1 MVNIYKLI
9 EQNTDHNHLLT
20 GETNVYLYS
29 EMIDKAQ
36 HTGSNP
42 GTMHTM
48 PSKAF
53 DEVVTELGIT
63 AEGVLTAPGVEI
75 DNLEEGLA
83 LFTFTNQSSAST
95 TLSFATEQPMMYFFF
110 TLTGKVI
117 LGESINNSSKAI
129 DTSAFRFFAYPRA
142 QATLSLYLE
151 PGAKAFMMLISLKKL
166 HEFFMPGP
174 NMADRTSFETLSKSM
189 RSGDPAIQGVLSP
202 SMSVVISQLTG
213 SHINPSFR
221 QLYRK
226 GKVLEFFSLY
236 LDQSKRSTI
245 TAAECPYVANDMDID
260 RIHNVRELLEKDMA
274 NPPSL
279 IEIAKITGLNEFKLK
294 VGFKQVYGNT
304 VYGYLNDLRMETAR
318 KMLEERKH
326 QVKEIGFSIGYNNA
340 SHFISAFKKK
350 FGVTPNKYMEG

>member
-1 MVNIYKLI
+1 MLDIYKPS
-9 EQNTDHNHLLT
+9 EQNSDHNHLL
-20 GETNVYLYS
+20 GGNSDVYLYT
-29 EMIDKAQ
+29 EMIDKGQ
-36 HTGSNP
+36 HTGNSP
-42 GTMHTM
+42 GAMHTM

-53 DEVVTELGIT
+53 DEVVTELGLT
-63 AEGVLTAPGVEI
+63 AEGILTAPAVEV

-83 LFTFTNQSSAST
+83 LFTFTNQQKTPT

-110 TLTGKVI
+110 TLTGKVV
-117 LGESINNSSKAI
+117 LGESINNSSKEI
-129 DTSAFRFFAYPRA
+129 DNNSFRFFAYPRA

-151 PGAKAFMMLISLKKL
+151 PNAKSLLMLISLKKL

-202 SMSVVISQLTG
+202 SMSVVVSQLTG
-213 SHINPSFR
+213 SQINQSFR

-236 LDQSKRSTI
+236 LDQSKRSSI

-279 IEIAKITGLNEFKLK
+279 VEIAKITGLNEFKLK

-318 KMLEERKH
+318 KMLEDRKH

>member
-1 MVNIYKLI
+1 MDIYNQS
-9 EQNTDHNHLLT
+9 EQNSDLSHLLAT
-20 GETNVYLYS
+20 QTNVYLYI

-36 HTGSNP
+36 HTGNSP

-48 PSKAF
+48 PAKAF
-53 DEVVTELGIT
+53 GEVVTDLALT
-63 AEGVLTAPGVEI
+63 AENVLTPAGVDV

-83 LFTFTNQSSAST
+83 LLSFTNLSAEST
-95 TLSFATEQPMMYFFF
+95 TLSFETELPMMYFFF
-110 TLTGKVI
+110 TLNGKVV
-117 LGESINNSSKAI
+117 LGESVNNTSKAI

-142 QATLSLYLE
+142 KATLQLYLE
-151 PGAKAFMMLISLKKL
+151 PGAKALLQLISLKKL

-174 NMADRTSFETLSKSM
+174 NMADRTSFETLSRSM
-189 RSGDPAIQGVLSP
+189 RGGDPAIQGVLSP
-202 SMSVVISQLTG
+202 SMSVVVTQLLASQ
-213 SHINPSFR
+213 INPAFR

-236 LDQSKRSTI
+236 LDQSKRSAV

-279 IEIAKITGLNEFKLK
+279 VEIAKITGLNEFKLK

-326 QVKEIGFSIGYNNA
+326 QVKEVGFSIGYNNA

>member
-1 MVNIYKLI
+1 MDIYNQS
-9 EQNTDHNHLLT
+9 EQNTDYNHLLAVQT
-20 GETNVYLYS
+20 DVYLYS
-29 EMIDKAQ
+29 EMIDKGQ
-36 HTGSNP
+36 HTGNP
-42 GTMHTM
+42 MHTM

-53 DEVVTELGIT
+53 DEVVTELGLT
-63 AEGVLTAPGVEI
+63 AESVLTPAAVEV

-83 LFTFTNQSSAST
+83 LFTFTNQFKEST
-95 TLSFATEQPMMYFFF
+95 TLSFTTELPMMYFFF
-110 TLTGKVI
+110 TLNGKVV
-117 LGESINNSSKAI
+117 LGESIKESSKAI
-129 DTSAFRFFAYPRA
+129 DTSSFRFFAYPRA

-151 PGAKAFMMLISLKKL
+151 PGAKVLMQLISLKKL

-174 NMADRTSFETLSKSM
+174 NMADRTSFETLSRSM

-202 SMSVVISQLTG
+202 SMSVVVTQLTG
-213 SHINPSFR
+213 SQINPSFR

-236 LDQSKRSTI
+236 LDQSKRSAV

-260 RIHNVRELLEKDMA
+260 RIHSVRDLLEKDMA

-279 IEIAKITGLNEFKLK
+279 PEISKITGLNEFKLK

-326 QVKEIGFSIGYNNA
+326 QVKEIGFVIGYNNP

-350 FGVTPNKYMEG
+350 FGVTPHKYTEG